1 MKRFVF
7 GRKLMISLL
16 ALCLCMAMTV
26 PALALDPSTLYNGSR
41 GEEVKALQQKLIDLG
56 YLEGTADGIFGNK
69 TEKAVR
75 RFQWKNRMSA
85 DGLAGKKTL
94 AALNLAQGGE
104 KAPAAETAAAA
115 PAAAPAAV
123 PAAAPATATAT
134 APAARPAGV
143 KNPSTLYNGCTG
155 DAVRALQQKLID
167 LGYLGGTADG
177 NFGDETEKAVRQF
190 QQKNGLKADG
200 LAGKKT
206 CSKLEKVWNKN
217 NDYEFRTVAEHDE
230 LYRSTGIDW
239 STLEKKARQILKSE
253 GYSTDGMNFILH
265 DYTPKDVANGF
276 EDELYRVSFYKS
288 KESRVDDARYSV
300 LFDYKWDMIIFNIY
314 DKEKT
319 RLIGVPT
326 EKDID
331 RNLLDKALK
340 EARAFLERQGKTE
353 LLGKAGSL
361 ELECINIA
369 EDKIYYDVGVENTFS
384 VRVQVAPSVRVDWFH
399 TVE

>member
-1 MKRFVF
+1 ML
-7 GRKLMISLL
+7 GSLL
-16 ALCLCMAMTV
+16 LVVLCTAIAV
-26 PALALDPSTLYNGSR
+26 PALAYDPATLYNGST
-41 GEEVKALQQKLIDLG
+41 GEEVRALQQALIDLG
-56 YLEGTADGIFGNK
+56 YLEGSADGIFGNK
-69 TEKAVR
+69 TENAVR
-75 RFQWKNRMSA
+75 RFQSKNGMTS
-85 DGLAGKKTL
+85 DGLAGKRTR
-94 AALNLAQGGE
+94 AALEAARSGK
-104 KAPAAETAAAA
+104 KAPAAETAAASA
-115 PAAAPAAV
+115 PAGVSAAV
-123 PAAAPATATAT
+123 PVP
-134 APAARPAGV
+134 RPAGV
-143 KNPSTLYNGCTG
+143 TDPSTLYNGCTG
-155 DAVRALQQKLID
+155 DAVLAMQQKLID
-167 LGYLGGTADG
+167 LGYLDGTADG
-177 NFGDETEKAVRQF
+177 KFGDSTEKAVRKF
-190 QQKNGLKADG
+190 QSENGLKADG

-217 NDYEFRTVAEHDE
+217 NDSEFITVAESDE
-230 LYRSTGIDW
+230 LYKTTGIDW

-276 EDELYRVSFYKS
+276 EDELYWVAFYKS

-300 LFDYKWDMIIFNIY
+300 MFDYKWDMIKFDIY

-340 EARAFLERQGKTE
+340 EARTFLERQGKTE

-369 EDKIYYDVGVENTFS
+369 EDKIYYNVGVENTFS